1 MGQWVSV
8 AWCAGKWTI
17 PAAEMAEIILNAVG
31 EFSID
36 EKPKCLSLVR
46 VTIFQSSMLDDFAQA
61 VSKKIE
67 EKHARGI
74 IDRMKGTRSFS
85 INVAY
90 SMTSSSPLNV
100 LAVLALHPSLLLLGH
115 LHHPL

>member
-74 IDRMKGTRSFS
+74 IDRMKGTRSS
-85 INVAY
+85 TI
-90 SMTSSSPLNV
+90 TLPTR
-100 LAVLALHPSLLLLGH
+100 
-115 LHHPL
+115 